1 MLKPL
6 ALFLLIFLPG
16 VLLAQQPDTL
26 VRKADSIQV
35 PIPVKPKMQYS
46 FTDILA
52 ENKLL
57 NSSGKPVSV
66 YQVAR
71 KAENRD
77 GIFYLLAAIVLMLG
91 ILKAANNRYFNNL
104 VRVFFNTSLRQSQLT
119 DQLLQAKLP
128 SLFYNLFFV
137 LISGLYVFLVLHY
150 YGKLDLHNWLALLLC
165 ILAILVIYIMKF
177 IVLQFAGWL
186 TGYQK
191 ETDTYIF
198 IVFLINKILAICLVP
213 MVIVIA
219 FSGIGIVKVTLVVSF
234 ALIGMMMAMRFFRSY
249 GLLQSSLKVSRLH
262 FILYIIGIEL
272 LPLLLIYKGA
282 VVFMIKNL

>member
-1 MLKPL
+1 MLKPFAL
-6 ALFLLIFLPG
+6 VLFLFLP
-16 VLLAQQPDTL
+16 VMLLAQQTDTL
-26 VRKADSIQV
+26 VRKIDSIHAQV
-35 PIPVKPKMQYS
+35 QVKPVKQYAY
-46 FTDILA
+46 TDVITD
-52 ENKLL
+52 NKLL
-57 NSSGKPVSV
+57 NTSGKPVSV

-71 KAENRD
+71 KPVNRD
-77 GIFYLLAAIVLMLG
+77 GIFYLLAAIVLMFG
-91 ILKAANNRYFNNL
+91 ILKASNNRYFNNL

-128 SLFYNLFFV
+128 SLFYNIFFV
-137 LISGLYVFLVLHY
+137 LISGMYVFLILHY
-150 YGKLDLHNWLALLLC
+150 YGKIDLQNWLALLFC
-165 ILAILVIYIMKF
+165 ILAILVIYIIKF
-177 IVLQFAGWL
+177 IVLRFAGWL

-213 MVIVIA
+213 LVIIIA
-219 FSGIGIVKVTLVVSF
+219 FSGIDIVKITLVVSY

-249 GLLQSSLKVSRLH
+249 GLLQTSLKVSRLH
-262 FILYIIGIEL
+262 FILYIAGIEL